1 MQRWFVRQL
10 PVSLAHYI
18 AKVTAEA
25 DAHLIN
31 VLNKT
36 FDSIY
41 IDANGLESQ
50 SEVQKSAMRQ
60 LSDIAPEK
68 IPSSRSA

>member
-1 MQRWFVRQL
+1 MQQWFVRQL
-10 PVSLAHYI
+10 PASLAHYI

-41 IDANGLESQ
+41 IDATDDDS
-50 SEVQKSAMRQ
+50 KRA
-60 LSDIAPEK
+60 
-68 IPSSRSA
+68 